1 MNESVVQILN
11 RTIRVTLVDDH
22 RSLLWGL
29 ERLVNSA
36 KPTME
41 VVGTATNLNEA
52 LQLLDTV
59 ATDVIVLDLDLSGE
73 SGVRAISPLLMKS
86 KAVIL
91 VLTGSTDYSLHDAAV
106 LAGARGVVEKASPA
120 ESILKAIEKTYQG
133 EVWLSSKATG
143 RIFLELSRRKA
154 AEHNDPEQQKISS
167 LTRKERLIAAEVG
180 SDASS
185 TTTKEIAK
193 RLFISEHTLRNHL
206 TAIYEKLG
214 VANRL
219 ELFAYTGKHKIYKE
233 DPPENGIKK
242 A

>member
-1 MNESVVQILN
+1 MN
-11 RTIRVTLVDDH
+11 RTIRVTLIDDH

-36 KPTME
+36 KPVME
-41 VVGTATNLNEA
+41 VVGTATSVNEA

-59 ATDVIVLDLDLSGE
+59 PTDVIVLDLDLSGE
-73 SGVRAISPLLMKS
+73 SGVRAISSLVIKS
-86 KAVIL
+86 KAKIL
-91 VLTGSTDYSLHDAAV
+91 VLTGSNDYSLHDAAV
-106 LAGARGVVEKASPA
+106 LAGARGIVEKASPA
-120 ESILKAIEKTYQG
+120 ESILKAIEKVY
-133 EVWLSSKATG
+133 EDEMWLSSKATG

-154 AEHNDPEQQKISS
+154 PENNDPHQQKIAS

-180 SDASS
+180 SDPSS

-193 RLFISEHTLRNHL
+193 RLFISEFTLRNHL

-219 ELFAYTGKHKIYKE
+219 ELYAYTGKHKIYKE
-233 DPPENGIKK
+233 DPPENSTPNGNGN
-242 A
+242 

>member
-1 MNESVVQILN
+1 MNH
-11 RTIRVTLVDDH
+11 TIRVTLVDDH

-36 KPTME
+36 KPAME
-41 VVGTATNLNEA
+41 VVGTATNVNEA
-52 LQLLDTV
+52 FQLLDTV

-73 SGVRAISPLLMKS
+73 SGVRAISPLLIKS
-86 KAVIL
+86 QAVIL
-91 VLTGSTDYSLHDAAV
+91 VLTGSNDYSLHDAAV

-120 ESILKAIEKTYQG
+120 ESILKAIEKVHEG
-133 EVWLSSKATG
+133 EVWLSGQAIS
-143 RIFLELSRRKA
+143 RIFLDVSRRKA
-154 AEHNDPEQQKISS
+154 PENNDPHQHKIAS

-180 SDASS
+180 SDPSS

-193 RLFISEHTLRNHL
+193 RLFISEFTLRNHL

-219 ELFAYTGKHKIYKE
+219 ELYAYTGKHKIFKE
-233 DPPENGIKK
+233 APPENGTKK
-242 A
+242 GN

>member
-1 MNESVVQILN
+1 MNH
-11 RTIRVTLVDDH
+11 TIRVTLVDDH

-41 VVGTATNLNEA
+41 VVGTATNVNEA
-52 LQLLDTV
+52 FQLLDTV

-73 SGVRAISPLLMKS
+73 SGVRAISPLLIKS
-86 KAVIL
+86 QAVIL
-91 VLTGSTDYSLHDAAV
+91 VLTGSNDYSLHDAAV

-120 ESILKAIEKTYQG
+120 ESILKAIEKVHEG
-133 EVWLSSKATG
+133 EVWLSSQAIS
-143 RIFLELSRRKA
+143 RIFLDVSRRKA
-154 AEHNDPEQQKISS
+154 PENNDPHQQKIAS

-180 SDASS
+180 SDPSS

-193 RLFISEHTLRNHL
+193 RLFISEFTLRNHL

-219 ELFAYTGKHKIYKE
+219 ELYAYTGKHKIFKE
-233 DPPENGIKK
+233 APPENSTQNGNGN
-242 A
+242 

>member
-1 MNESVVQILN
+1 MN

-36 KPTME
+36 KPAME
-41 VVGTATNLNEA
+41 VVGMATNVIEA

-59 ATDVIVLDLDLSGE
+59 PTDVIVLDLDLSGE
-73 SGVRAISPLLMKS
+73 SGVRAISPLLIKS
-86 KAVIL
+86 KAKIL
-91 VLTGSTDYSLHDAAV
+91 VLTGSNDYSLHDAAV
-106 LAGARGVVEKASPA
+106 LAGARGIVEKASPA
-120 ESILKAIEKTYQG
+120 ESILKAIEKVY
-133 EVWLSSKATG
+133 EDEMWLSSKATG

-154 AEHNDPEQQKISS
+154 PENNNPEQQKIAS

-180 SDASS
+180 SDPSS

-193 RLFISEHTLRNHL
+193 RLFISEFTLRNHL

-219 ELFAYTGKHKIYKE
+219 ELYAYTGKHKIYKE
-233 DPPENGIKK
+233 DPPENSTPNGNGN
-242 A
+242 